1 MPSPGGKRCGS
12 AADMVRFG
20 RRSATVVALLLLAL
34 AAWPLPA
41 AHATPEE
48 PADDAPVEL
57 VLFWGD
63 GCPPCAAEKRF
74 LADLQADFPDLV
86 IRAYE
91 VWYDDANRQLFVE
104 TAAAVGMEAR
114 SVPTTFVGDLVWV
127 GYSDAVATDIRAVV
141 EGAFEGRT
149 VEPASRYVVD
159 VPLLG
164 EVDLGD
170 RSLLLSTL
178 VIGFVDGVNPCSL
191 WVLSILLALVL
202 HSGSRRRLAAVG
214 STFLLVT
221 SAMYGLYIAGAYSA
235 LSYVGYLTWIEVG
248 VAVVAG
254 GLGILQLKEAFG
266 VQAGPKL
273 GIPNASKPG
282 IYQRMRGLASPDRS
296 LPALLGA
303 TAALAVGVSLLETP
317 CTLGLPILWT
327 NLLTEHGVG
336 AAGAAALFAVYLL
349 VFLIDELIL
358 FVTVLATM
366 RALKVQERHG
376 RALKLASGMVM
387 VTLAVVMLVRPATME
402 SVGGTLAVFGLA
414 LALVAAG
421 LAVQAAVLRRHP
433 PRPVPVTAAAG
444 AAPSRPTRTTRPNR
458 GRNPSRHR

>member
-1 MPSPGGKRCGS
+1 MRL
-12 AADMVRFG
+12 R
-20 RRSATVVALLLLAL
+20 RRSVTIAFVVLAAL
-34 AAWPLPA
+34 ATWPEL
-41 AHATPEE
+41 AHATTNTTEE
-48 PADDAPVEL
+48 PPAPEPVEL

-63 GCPPCAAEKRF
+63 GCPHCAAEKRF
-74 LADLQADFPDLV
+74 LTDLQGDFPDLM
-86 IRAYE
+86 IRQYE
-91 VWYDDANRQLFVE
+91 VWYDEANRQLFVE
-104 TAAAVGMEAR
+104 TAAAAGVEAR
-114 SVPTTFVGDLVWV
+114 SVPTTFIGEHVWI
-127 GYSDAVATDIRAVV
+127 GFSDAVGADIRAVV
-141 EGAFEGRT
+141 EGAFEGRE
-149 VEPASRYVVD
+149 VQPSNQYVVD

-164 EVDLGD
+164 DVDLGD

-214 STFLLVT
+214 TTFLLVT

-235 LSYVGYLTWIEVG
+235 LSYVGYLTWIEVA

-266 VQAGPKL
+266 VQAGPRL
-273 GIPNASKPG
+273 GIPAGSKPG
-282 IYQRMRGLASPDRS
+282 IYQRMRGLADPDRS

-336 AAGAAALFAVYLL
+336 AAGAVALFVIYLV

-376 RALKLASGMVM
+376 RALKLASGVVM
-387 VTLAVVMLVRPATME
+387 VTLAIVMLVRPATME
-402 SVGGTLAVFGLA
+402 SVSGTLAVFGLA

-421 LAVQAAVLRRHP
+421 LTLQTWVGHRAAAPVAA
-433 PRPVPVTAAAG
+433 VPVTATSAAT
-444 AAPSRPTRTTRPNR
+444 PTRPTRTRRPNR
-458 GRNPSRHR
+458 GRRPSRHR